1 MSLVRQMTTWLYSMS
16 INIERIIKDFH
27 IKLDEPLSCK
37 IKPYKGIK
45 EREVEIFA
53 LIKAGYNMVEISTK
67 TALSQYLVIKF
78 AKNILGKIIKLNIHN
93 N

>member
-27 IKLDEPLSCK
+27 IKLDEPLSWE
-37 IKPYKGIK
+37 IKPYRGII
-45 EREVEIFA
+45 EREAEIFA

-67 TALSQYLVIKF
+67 TALSQHLVKKF
-78 AKNILGKIIKLNIHN
+78 AKNILGKIISESSLK
-93 N
+93 

>member
-1 MSLVRQMTTWLYSMS
+1 MS

-27 IKLDEPLSCK
+27 IKLDEPLFCE

-45 EREVEIFA
+45 EREAEIFA

-67 TALSQYLVIKF
+67 TALSQHLVKKF
-78 AKNILGKIIKLNIHN
+78 AKNILVKIISESSLK
-93 N
+93 

>member
-27 IKLDEPLSCK
+27 IKLDEPLFCE
-37 IKPYKGIK
+37 IKLYKGIK

-53 LIKAGYNMVEISTK
+53 LIRKGYNIVEISTK
-67 TALSQYLVIKF
+67 TALSQHLVKKF
-78 AKNILGKIIKLNIHN
+78 AKNILGKIISESSLK
-93 N
+93 

>member
-1 MSLVRQMTTWLYSMS
+1 MMWRYSMS

-27 IKLDEPLSCK
+27 IKLDEPLFCE

-45 EREVEIFA
+45 EREAEIFA

-67 TALSQYLVIKF
+67 TALSQHLVKKF
-78 AKNILGKIIKLNIHN
+78 AKNILGKIISESSLK
-93 N
+93 

>member
-1 MSLVRQMTTWLYSMS
+1 MS

-27 IKLDEPLSCK
+27 IKLDEPLFCE

-53 LIKAGYNMVEISTK
+53 LIKAGYNIVEISIK
-67 TALSQYLVIKF
+67 TALSQHLVKKF
-78 AKNILGKIIKLNIHN
+78 AKNILGKIILESSLK
-93 N
+93 